1 MQKNTQWKKLGRLG
15 SVAQQLVWRTKARWK
30 STASAVWLQAGASWC
45 TARLVTQSNPPP
57 PFLPSFYPSVP
68 SFGGHKAEPPRRA
81 LRQLMRVTRA
91 SGSHRRPNWGETFFL
106 FFLRRVQKVAH
117 RGGRTAMLSDDLK
130 RPFPRSVY
138 SCHGASAAI
147 AFIID
152 SNYISHWLAHT
163 FIFTSVSLIN
173 SISMIIEMEF
183 DECYKTW
190 DSRDKYSPL
199 ASSFPLISHFNLEP
213 SPFFSLAIFVPVSS
227 PRALPPCVHLSHFFF
242 FFFHPLLSVGAQ
254 LTPKAMGASGTRGAC
269 TCE

>member
-1 MQKNTQWKKLGRLG
+1 
-15 SVAQQLVWRTKARWK
+15 
-30 STASAVWLQAGASWC
+30 
-45 TARLVTQSNPPP
+45 
-57 PFLPSFYPSVP
+57 
-68 SFGGHKAEPPRRA
+68 
-81 LRQLMRVTRA
+81 MRVTRA

-117 RGGRTAMLSDDLK
+117 RGGRTAMLSDGLK